1 MAGGDELSAPAVG
14 PEFAYIDETG
24 DTGPYVEG
32 SPKSGS
38 KSYSLGCLLIPMTG
52 WTESLDEVVQMRRE
66 VSSTYGVRMNVEA
79 KANELVGIKK
89 TYRDLGLGDGQVRD
103 IYQRHVD
110 AVTSVSSGVG
120 AIVLDKSKI
129 KKQDLDIFETAWEY
143 LFTRLRKRAE
153 DSGHP
158 IVVVH
163 DKGEEGRVRK
173 HLRRFRRVNWQ
184 GAGMGHAPLLIED
197 AVPRDS
203 KQSYFIQMADLVAYS
218 ASRYAIPTTGK
229 TTRICDPSMWNRM
242 GPVHM
247 SQLNRARGDGIYH
260 WPT

>member
-1 MAGGDELSAPAVG
+1 MTASSSG

-24 DTGPYVEG
+24 DTGAFVAGG
-32 SPKSGS
+32 SRSGS
-38 KSYSLGCLLIPMTG
+38 KSYSLGCLLVPMTG
-52 WTESLDEVVQMRRE
+52 WTGALDDVVQMRRGI
-66 VSSTYGVRMNVEA
+66 STTYGVRMAVEA

-110 AVTSVSSGVG
+110 SVAAVSSGVG
-120 AIVLDKSKI
+120 AIVIDKSKI
-129 KKQDLDIFETAWEY
+129 RRPDIDVFSTAWEY

-163 DKGEEGRVRK
+163 DKGEEDRVRR
-173 HLRRFRRVNWQ
+173 HLRRFRRLNWQ
-184 GAGMGHAPLLIED
+184 GTGVGNAPLLIED

-203 KQSYFIQMADLVAYS
+203 RQSYFIQMADLVAYS
-218 ASRYAIPTTGK
+218 ASRYAIPTTGR
-229 TTRICDPSMWNRM
+229 TTKICDQTMWQRM
-242 GPVHM
+242 SSVHM
-247 SQLNRARGDGIYH
+247 TQLNRARGDGIYV